1 MAEAFNDIRVFRI
14 AETKVNEG
22 AVRRWLLDMGANE
35 FESELDN
42 YLYDHG
48 GVTDPALLVAMAA
61 KQCYMAFQPSL
72 NPNLT
77 RVRKDMVEYL
87 DNVLKQAHGSVLEH
101 AVFTYAING
110 CSRVFTGEMNR
121 HRAGVGI
128 SERSMRYVR
137 YENISYWMPECFR
150 DAEGDSP
157 ELLHKKYKSRTV
169 LQHAFGE
176 QEKYMADFVHIWR
189 DELTSNNFHTK
200 KVLTSAFR
208 RVIGMGIATGG
219 VWTLNARALRH
230 VLALRTAPGA
240 EEEIVNVCMQI
251 GRDMIQAVPELF
263 GDFQEKDGSLVPVYW
278 KV

>member
-1 MAEAFNDIRVFRI
+1 MAESFNDIRVFRI
-14 AETKVNEG
+14 AETRVNKE
-22 AVRRWLLDMGANE
+22 ATEAWLRDLGANE
-35 FESELDN
+35 FVDELGM
-42 YLYDHG
+42 HMQS
-48 GVTDPALLVAMAA
+48 VTDPAMLVAMAA

-77 RVRKDMVEYL
+77 KVRKDMVEYL

-137 YENISYWMPECFR
+137 YENIQFWMPECFR
-150 DAEGDSP
+150 DAEGDSS
-157 ELLHKKYKSRTV
+157 ELRMKKARSRGI
-169 LQHAFGE
+169 LME
-176 QEKYMADFVHIWR
+176 QFQNQEEAMADFAEVWA
-189 DELTSNNFHTK
+189 DELASNNFHTK

-208 RVIGMGIATGG
+208 RVIGMGIGTGG

-230 VLALRTAPGA
+230 VAALRTSPGA
-240 EEEIVNVCMQI
+240 EEEIVNVIGQI
-251 GRDMIQAVPELF
+251 ISDMVNHVPELF
-263 GDFQEKDGSLVPVYW
+263 GDFEQQGRAWVPLYA

>member
-14 AETKVNEG
+14 AETKVNHERVQLWLRDLG
-22 AVRRWLLDMGANE
+22 ADQFVDE
-35 FESELDN
+35 
-42 YLYDHG
+42 YDLHA
-48 GVTDPALLVAMAA
+48 GVSDPAMLVAMAA

-77 RVRKDMVEYL
+77 KVRRDMVEYL

-121 HRAGVGI
+121 HRAGVGV

-137 YENISYWMPECFR
+137 YDKIEFWMPECFR
-150 DAEGDSP
+150 EDPSDSLLLAEKKADSR
-157 ELLHKKYKSRTV
+157 EV
-169 LQHAFGE
+169 LQKQFTQ
-176 QEKYMADFVHIWR
+176 QENAMEHFASIWKE
-189 DELTSNNFHTK
+189 ELASTDFHTK

-240 EEEIVNVCMQI
+240 EEEIVHVCMKI
-251 GRDMIQAVPELF
+251 GRDMIEACPELF
-263 GDFQEKDGSLVPVYW
+263 GDFQEKNGSLVPAYW

>member
-1 MAEAFNDIRVFRI
+1 MAESFNDIRVFRI
-14 AETKVNEG
+14 AETKVNQQAVKLWLQDMKADEFLDEYEG
-22 AVRRWLLDMGANE
+22 GMHD
-35 FESELDN
+35 D
-42 YLYDHG
+42 
-48 GVTDPALLVAMAA
+48 VTDPAFLVALAA

-77 RVRKDMVEYL
+77 KVRKDMVEYL
-87 DNVLKQAHGSVLEH
+87 ENVLKQAHGSVLEH

-137 YENISYWMPECFR
+137 YDNIDFWMPECFR
-150 DAEGDSP
+150 EAPDDTP
-157 ELLHKKYKSRTV
+157 ELREKKLGSRMT
-169 LQHAFGE
+169 LLNAFDY
-176 QEKYMADFVHIWR
+176 QENMMASFAAIWK
-189 DELTSNNFHTK
+189 DELAGTDFHTK

-208 RVIGMGIATGG
+208 RGIGMGIATGG

-240 EEEIVNVCMQI
+240 EEEIVHVCMKI
-251 GRDMIQAVPELF
+251 GRDMIEAVPELF
-263 GDFQEKDGSLVPVYW
+263 GDFNEKNGSLVPTYW